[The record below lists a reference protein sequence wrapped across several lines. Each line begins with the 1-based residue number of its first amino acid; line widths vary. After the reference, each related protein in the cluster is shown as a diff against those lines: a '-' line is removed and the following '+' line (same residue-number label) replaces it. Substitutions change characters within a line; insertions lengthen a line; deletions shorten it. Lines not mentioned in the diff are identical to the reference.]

1 MAGKNYQTGQR
12 KDKMTNKNTIIKEFI
27 TSFLSIYN
35 VDEIKNLTINNNEIS
50 GQIIWYDADT
60 DDADVYFKWKID
72 ISMNIL
78 TNLTEMLEYIL
89 EQKLYYSDII
99 TIPIDKLI
107 EVFENKGWSKD
118 KVQNTFY
125 QLMDIEVDRY
135 ENNEKVNAFFIHQ

>member
-1 MAGKNYQTGQR
+1 MKNNYQ
-12 KDKMTNKNTIIKEFI
+12 NTIIEFI

-72 ISMNIL
+72 ISMDIL

>member
-1 MAGKNYQTGQR
+1 MKNNYQ
-12 KDKMTNKNTIIKEFI
+12 NTIIEFI

-35 VDEIKNLTINNNEIS
+35 VDEIKNITINNNEIS

-72 ISMNIL
+72 ISMDIL

>member
-50 GQIIWYDADT
+50 GQIIWYDTDT
-60 DDADVYFKWKID
+60 DDADVYFKWKMD
-72 ISMNIL
+72 ISMDIL

>member
-60 DDADVYFKWKID
+60 DDAEVYFKWKIN
-72 ISMNIL
+72 ISMDIL
-78 TNLTEMLEYIL
+78 TNLAEMLKYIL

>member
-1 MAGKNYQTGQR
+1 MKNNYQ
-12 KDKMTNKNTIIKEFI
+12 NTIIEFI

-72 ISMNIL
+72 ISMDIL

-89 EQKLYYSDII
+89 EQKLYYSDMI